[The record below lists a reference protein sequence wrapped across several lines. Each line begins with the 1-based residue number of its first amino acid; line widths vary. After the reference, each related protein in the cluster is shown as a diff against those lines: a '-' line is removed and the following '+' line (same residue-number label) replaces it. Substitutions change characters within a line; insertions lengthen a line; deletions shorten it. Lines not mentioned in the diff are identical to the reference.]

1 MKTTRRN
8 FIKGALAWL
17 GAAFLPACD
26 IVEGKQKAAEEDEP
40 ACPLYLCD
48 IYGQFRDSENSVYGI
63 PITAAIEDLPS
74 CELGYIECPTV
85 SMNVS
90 PASTYLARKEID
102 DLRQGLVAWWP
113 PPEPG
118 TLYKPV
124 DDWAFWEKPDGCVET
139 TWRFPFGYQ
148 SFLSEDD
155 DDTL

>member
-1 MKTTRRN
+1 MGLSRRD
-8 FIKGALAWL
+8 FLKGVLAGL
-17 GAAFLPACD
+17 FGAFLTWVGVVK
-26 IVEGKQKAAEEDEP
+26 VEEEE
-40 ACPLYLCD
+40 
-48 IYGQFRDSENSVYGI
+48 EK
-63 PITAAIEDLPS
+63 TPS

-118 TLYKPV
+118 ALYKPV

-139 TWRFPFGYQ
+139 TWRFPFGNQ

-155 DDTL
+155 KEVLDEDD

>member
-8 FIKGALAWL
+8 FIKGVLAWL
-17 GAAFLPACD
+17 E
-26 IVEGKQKAAEEDEP
+26 VKQKAAEEDEP

-90 PASTYLARKEID
+90 PASTYLARKDNQAYVSDDGGFTWEIR
-102 DLRQGLVAWWP
+102 DLGEWLN
-113 PPEPG
+113 EH
-118 TLYKPV
+118 L
-124 DDWAFWEKPDGCVET
+124 
-139 TWRFPFGYQ
+139 
-148 SFLSEDD
+148 
-155 DDTL
+155 